1 MEILDK
7 TGVEVLWS
15 KIKGKFATQSDINTL
30 QQLIDNLQT
39 TITQLQTTINNLPTA
54 AINDSKYIRKDKDD
68 ITPYTI
74 TAKALY
80 KSA

>member
-15 KIKGKFATQSDINTL
+15 KIKGKFATQSEITTL
-30 QQLIDNLQT
+30 QQLVNNLYT
-39 TITQLQTTINNLPTA
+39 TITQLQTTINSLPTA
-54 AINDSKYIRKDKDD
+54 SINDSKYIRKDMDD
-68 ITPYTI
+68 TTPYTI

-80 KSA
+80 KSK

>member
-7 TGVEVLWS
+7 NGVEVLWS
-15 KIKGKFATQSDINTL
+15 KIKGKYATQSDLNTL
-30 QQLIDNLQT
+30 QQLIANLQT

-54 AINDSKYIRKDKDD
+54 DTNDAKYLRKDKDD
-68 ITPYTI
+68 TTSYTI

-80 KSA
+80 KA